1 MLLIEFFTEEY
12 KPRRLL
18 GKSGHSERL
27 YRLSIAA
34 FSKSLG
40 RPAKLVDL
48 TNKNLVM
55 HMQNR
60 LDGKMF
66 AGKSRGTANKDRC
79 QILAIWRMA
88 HRLGFVDVWPEV
100 PELPEPERVPKA
112 WTREDLEK
120 LFGHIDQLDGML
132 NKIPAK
138 LWWRA
143 MVMLALDTAE
153 RIGAVRAARWDWLED
168 RWIQIPA
175 EVRKGGKRD
184 KKYWL
189 SPTTFSLLSMVRKH
203 DAQSELILPWPYC
216 ENSIWI
222 EYGKILKAAGLPHG
236 RQDKFHR
243 LRKTTASVLFA
254 AGCNPQE
261 ALDHQHRRTT
271 RRYIDPR
278 FTRDIQPSD
287 YLAKF
292 LSEPKK
298 DLPPHRKSG

>member
-1 MLLIEFFTEEY
+1 MLLLDFFTEEY

-18 GKSGHSERL
+18 GKSANSDRL

-34 FSKSLG
+34 FSKTIG
-40 RPAKLVDL
+40 RPATLADL
-48 TNKNLVM
+48 TNMNLVR

-60 LDGKMF
+60 IEGKLF

-79 QILAIWRMA
+79 QLLAIWRMA
-88 HRLGFVDVWPEV
+88 HRLGYVQVFPEV
-100 PELPEPERVPKA
+100 PELTEPERVPKA
-112 WTREDLEK
+112 WTRDDLEK
-120 LFGHIDQLDGML
+120 LFAYIDRMSGDLGRV
-132 NKIPAK
+132 PAR

-143 MVMLALDTAE
+143 LVMLALDTAE
-153 RIGAVRAARWDWLED
+153 RIGAVRAARWEWLED
-168 RWIQIPA
+168 RWIQMPA

-189 SPTTFSLLSMVRKH
+189 SPLTHSLIMQMKKLNA
-203 DAQSELILPWPYC
+203 DAVLILPWPRC
-216 ENSIWI
+216 SNSIWI
-222 EYGKILKAAGLPHG
+222 EYGKILKAAGLPNG

-271 RRYIDPR
+271 KRYIDPR
-278 FTRDIQPSD
+278 FTREIQPSD